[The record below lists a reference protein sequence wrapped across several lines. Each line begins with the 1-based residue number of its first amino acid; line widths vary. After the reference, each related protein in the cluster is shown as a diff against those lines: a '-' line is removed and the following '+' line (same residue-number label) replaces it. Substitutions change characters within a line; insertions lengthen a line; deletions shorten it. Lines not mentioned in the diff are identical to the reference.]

1 MDKTISIYILPAPR
15 LLDTITAI
23 ISSMQNKTM
32 RYILITALLMILT
45 AAACTPVSQEPS
57 PPPAAAT
64 AAATN
69 PAEATA
75 APTDTATAISTE
87 AATAAAT
94 RTPTPTPHFTSTP
107 QPAPTSTEAALEN
120 FRVRYHP
127 DWALFSGDLVS
138 FEVIAPAGFDSQE
151 QSVQIQV
158 IDPIEQDLGSAQ
170 FGAFGIGGRIQATFV
185 WTWDTG
191 GLRPGPYR
199 LLFQVSDG
207 TAWEEEIILHPRE
220 AMTPPEPEA
229 AWASAESE
237 CCIIH
242 YMTGTEGERDLDL
255 LLDEAHRQ
263 AELTAR
269 RMQAE
274 FAEPVVITILPRV
287 LGHGG
292 FAGGEISVS
301 YLDRNYAGSDFPVVL
316 HHEMVHILDGRLGG
330 ELRPSILVEG
340 LAVYLTGGHYKIEP
354 MMSRAAALLEIPSQ
368 GEDPH
373 ELGWFIPLWDLA
385 EAFYPAQHEIGYI
398 QAGALVQYMVE
409 RWGWEGFETFY
420 RSIPHHESVS
430 QAFALDQALQSHF
443 GMTLGELEQDFLAVL
458 RQELVT
464 ANHIEDVRLTVLY
477 YDTLRRYQRM
487 YDESAYFRTAW
498 LLSNEDMRRRD
509 IVADYLRRPEGG
521 ENIAVEAL
529 LVSANE
535 HLSAGDYVSVQRYL
549 DAANTTMDV
558 LAEEAEAVP

>member
-1 MDKTISIYILPAPR
+1 MPTKTIRYLAP
-15 LLDTITAI
+15 L
-23 ISSMQNKTM
+23 
-32 RYILITALLMILT
+32 ALLGLLLVLLAACSSGQEQSPPASDSPVPSLT
-45 AAACTPVSQEPS
+45 ATPSPTREATPTLAPAAPDTATPEPTS
-57 PPPAAAT
+57 DPPTQTPPPAASQ
-64 AAATN
+64 
-69 PAEATA
+69 
-75 APTDTATAISTE
+75 D
-87 AATAAAT
+87 
-94 RTPTPTPHFTSTP
+94 F
-107 QPAPTSTEAALEN
+107 Q
-120 FRVRYHP
+120 VRHKP
-127 DWALFSGDLVS
+127 DWALFTGDLVS
-138 FEVIAPAGFDSQE
+138 FEVIAPAGFDPHE

-158 IDPIEQDLGSAQ
+158 LEPVEQDLGSAP

-191 GLRPGPYR
+191 GLSPGPYR

-207 TAWEEEIILHPRE
+207 TAWEGEIILHPQE

-229 AWASAESE
+229 AWASAQSE

-242 YMTGTEGERDLDL
+242 YVTGTEGERDLNL
-255 LLDEAHRQ
+255 LLEEADRQ

-269 RMQAE
+269 RMEAE

-354 MMSRAAALLEIPSQ
+354 MMSRAGALLEIPSH

-409 RWGWEGFETFY
+409 RWGWEEFSTFY
-420 RSIPHHESVS
+420 RSIPHLESGS
-430 QAFALDQALQSHF
+430 QAQALDDALQNQL
-443 GMTLGELEQDFLAVL
+443 GLTLGELEQDFLEVL

-464 ANHIEDVRLTVLY
+464 ADHIEDVRLTVLY

-498 LLSNEDMRRRD
+498 LLSNEDMRRRG

-521 ENIAVEAL
+521 ENTAVEAL
-529 LVSANE
+529 LVSAHQN
-535 HLSAGDYVSVQRYL
+535 LSAGEYAAAQRYL
-549 DAANTTMDV
+549 DAANTTMNV
-558 LAEEAEAVP
+558 LVEEAGALP